1 MSEIINFTRLTTSD
15 KLEDR
20 FLTCQVYQPI
30 DPEQAESGMIFSQI
44 EIMNPWFPTSQVGQT
59 VINTLIREYYRG
71 SDTSELVNFENAI
84 KKVNEAL
91 AQIAQNG
98 ETDWIGKLSGVLV
111 LYNKNEIH
119 FAQTGNSQAYLY
131 RGSKINHITEGLD
144 LEEAPHPLKTF
155 TNITSGSLEVGD
167 KIAIANSTFFDI
179 IKPLELR
186 RIITAF
192 NPTLTAI
199 ETAKILK
206 MNAAR
211 QGNGIFIELTTKEE
225 LANIPPDQKIE
236 AIYLDQSGG
245 NFDLKLKSYYLNTL
259 KPTLTKAA
267 IAFSSFFH
275 SSGKKLAPHL
285 KRGWEATRSS
295 SKSVFGKIKKPKP
308 DVDLGPQE
316 TPAEVEIEES
326 ENTLLAEAPAKL
338 EPRNFFL
345 KLKNRLRRILIHFGF
360 YSPKKSRMILP
371 ILIAVFLVLGLI
383 LGSSFYL
390 RSRGNADRINQDK
403 ANQVTSLENDAVN
416 ATTKGDETKALS
428 DYKQIISIA
437 SDLKGTKY
445 ESNISA
451 AAERAAQKIKEL
463 VKLTPLSAQT
473 TIDLD
478 PQVIALTNIGNFVAT
493 VLGTGEIRE
502 AKTPATTFSTLSK
515 VALPSGKIVSATYLK
530 DTDTLAFMF
539 DNKTLSTYNVSEE
552 KWQNEKLKTNYAG
565 KLSGFS
571 SNIYIL
577 DPADNQIWK
586 SASESGSYN
595 SQTGFIKDTTVSI
608 ADAVAVAIDGNVFT
622 LSKSG
627 EIIKFSRG
635 EKAANFAIA
644 LPSGEKINSWS
655 GLFTTE
661 NTSNLFASAVENGT
675 ARIVQLN
682 KSGTFISQYQLEGIT
697 NPETLIVDSESKTIF
712 AQSANKVLLYKF

>member
-71 SDTSELVNFENAI
+71 SNTSELVNFENAI

-155 TNITSGSLEVGD
+155 TNITSGSLETGD
-167 KIAIANSTFFDI
+167 KIAIANSIFFDI

-211 QGNGIFIELTTKEE
+211 QGNAIFLELTTKEE

-245 NFDLKLKSYYLNTL
+245 NLDLKLKSYYQNII
-259 KPTLTKAA
+259 KPTAIKIA
-267 IAFSSFFH
+267 IALSSFFH
-275 SSGKKLAPHL
+275 ISSKKLAPHL
-285 KRGWEATRSS
+285 KRGWEATRSAS
-295 SKSVFGKIKKPKP
+295 NRALSKIKKSKP
-308 DVDLGPQE
+308 DFKEMAQE
-316 TPAEVEIEES
+316 GSSPIEIEKS
-326 ENTLLAEAPAKL
+326 ENTLLADAPARL

-345 KLKNRLRRILIHFGF
+345 KLKNRLRRILIHLGF

-371 ILIAVFLVLGLI
+371 ILIAVLLVLGLI

-390 RSRGNADRINQDK
+390 RSRSNADRINQDK
-403 ANQVTSLENDAVN
+403 ANQVASLENDAVI
-416 ATTKGDETKALS
+416 ATTKGDDAS
-428 DYKQIISIA
+428 AISNYKQIISIT
-437 SDLKGTKY
+437 SELKGTKY
-445 ESNISA
+445 ESNISPV
-451 AAERAAQKIKEL
+451 AERAAQKIKEL
-463 VKLTPLSAQT
+463 VKLTSINAQT

-478 PQVIALTNIGNFVAT
+478 PQVATLTNIGGNVLT

-502 AKTPATTFSTLSK
+502 AKIPATTFNTIGK
-515 VALPSGKIVSATYLK
+515 VTLPSGKIVSATYLK
-530 DTDTLAFMF
+530 DTNTLAFMF
-539 DNKTLSTYNVSEE
+539 DGKKMSTFNVESE
-552 KWQNEKLKTNYAG
+552 KWQNEKLKINYAG
-565 KLSGFS
+565 KLAGFS
-571 SNIYIL
+571 DNIYIL
-577 DPADNQIWK
+577 DPTNNQVWK

-595 SQTGFIKDTTVSI
+595 SQTAFITDTNVNIT
-608 ADAVAVAIDGNVFT
+608 DAVGFAIDGNIFT

-627 EIIKFSRG
+627 VIIKFSRG
-635 EKAANFAIA
+635 EKVEDLTIE
-644 LPSGEKINSWS
+644 LPAGEKISTWN
-655 GLFTTE
+655 GLFTSE
-661 NTSNLFASAVENGT
+661 NSNNLFATAVENQT

-682 KSGTFISQYQLEGIT
+682 KNGAFVAQYQLEGVT
-697 NPETLIVDSESKTIF
+697 DPEILIVDSESKTVF
-712 AQSANKVLLYKF
+712 AKSADKALLYKL

>member
-71 SDTSELVNFENAI
+71 SDTSELINFENAI

-119 FAQTGNSQAYLY
+119 FAQTGASQAYLY

-211 QGNGIFIELTTKEE
+211 QGNAVFLELTTKEE

-245 NFDLKLKSYYLNTL
+245 NFDLRLKSFYLNSVR
-259 KPTLTKAA
+259 PTLAKTTAA
-267 IAFSSFFH
+267 LSLFFH
-275 SSGKKLAPHL
+275 TSGKKLAPHL
-285 KRGWEATRSS
+285 KRGWKATQSGSRL
-295 SKSVFGKIKKPKP
+295 VFNKIKKSRSDTNPVVREKSEEFKP
-308 DVDLGPQE
+308 SEP
-316 TPAEVEIEES
+316 ES
-326 ENTLLAEAPAKL
+326 VLSDNTAHKL
-338 EPRNFFL
+338 EPRRFL
-345 KLKNRLRRILIHFGF
+345 LKIKNRLRRILIHFGF
-360 YSPKKSRMILP
+360 YSPRKSRMILP

-390 RSRGNADRINQDK
+390 RSRNNTDRQNQDK
-403 ANQVTSLENDAVN
+403 ANQVTSLENDAAI
-416 ATTKGDETKALS
+416 ATTRGDQTKALS
-428 DYKQIISIA
+428 DYKQIISIS

-445 ESNISA
+445 ESNIAPASS
-451 AAERAAQKIKEL
+451 RAAQKIKEL
-463 VKLTPLSAQT
+463 VKLTSLNAQT
-473 TIDLD
+473 TVDLD
-478 PQVIALTNIGNFVAT
+478 PQVISLINVNGSIAT

-502 AKTPATTFSTLSK
+502 TQSPAITFGTLAKTS
-515 VALPSGKIVSATYLK
+515 LPSGKIVSATYLK
-530 DTDTLAFMF
+530 DINTLAFMF
-539 DNKTLSTYNVSEE
+539 DNKTLSTFNLTDK

-565 KLSGFS
+565 KLSSFS
-571 SNIYIL
+571 DNIYIL
-577 DPADNQIWK
+577 DPADSQIWK
-586 SASESGSYN
+586 VTTESGSYN
-595 SQTGFIKDTTVSI
+595 SQTGFIKDTTVNI
-608 ADAVAVAIDGNVFT
+608 ADSVALAIDGNIYT

-627 EIIKFSRG
+627 EIIKLSRG
-635 EKAANFAIA
+635 AKSANFAIE
-644 LPSGEKINSWS
+644 LPAGEKINTWS

-661 NTSNLFASAVENGT
+661 NTSNLFAVALENGI
-675 ARIVQLN
+675 ARVVQLN
-682 KSGTFISQYQLEGIT
+682 KSGTFVSQYQLEGVT
-697 NPETLIVDSESKTIF
+697 NPDILLVDPEKQTIF
-712 AQSANKVLLYKF
+712 AQLANKVLLYKF